1 MRRRPAGGKAGAP
14 LPVGAQR
21 QRTVYDLC
29 RLRCAQR
36 SHGCRCGQRT
46 EFARS
51 HRRTQDGAVGC
62 ATGKILALTQRLFL
76 RSSHVGVRT
85 PQGMMI
91 EWVEKQDVGNNIQA
105 ALGIISTAEEA
116 QQHLSDC
123 HLCPHRCGP
132 VRAIG
137 RGICRVGQVS
147 YIASEMLH
155 LGEEE
160 LLRPA
165 HAIFFSGCTA
175 TCSFCTAA
183 KFAFRPTY
191 GVVVSPAQLAGRIV
205 QRQEQGAR
213 SICFIGG
220 DPAPHIPFVL
230 ATLAELGERKQI
242 PAVFN
247 SNFFLTDEALDL
259 LDGAIDIYLP
269 DLKFGPSTGPQS
281 CGERVG
287 GMPGYWRAV
296 TGCLDRLYEEGKRLV
311 VRHLLMPGHF
321 DCCTVPVLHWLAER
335 PRIEVSLLTQYLAPA
350 HAKGELAA
358 RLTSTDVEQAYTLAR
373 QLHLSLVR

>member
-1 MRRRPAGGKAGAP
+1 M
-14 LPVGAQR
+14 
-21 QRTVYDLC
+21 
-29 RLRCAQR
+29 
-36 SHGCRCGQRT
+36 
-46 EFARS
+46 
-51 HRRTQDGAVGC
+51 
-62 ATGKILALTQRLFL
+62 
-76 RSSHVGVRT
+76 
-85 PQGMMI
+85 
-91 EWVEKQDVGNNIQA
+91 GNIHA
-105 ALGIISTAEEA
+105 ALDMPSVADQA

-132 VRAIG
+132 VRATG
-137 RGICRVGQVS
+137 HGVCRVGQVS

-160 LLRPA
+160 ILRPA

-191 GVVVSPAQLAGRIV
+191 GVAVSPAQLAGRIV

-220 DPAPHIPFVL
+220 DPAPHIPFIL
-230 ATLAELGERKQI
+230 ATLAELGGRKRV

-247 SNFFLTDEALDL
+247 SNFFLTAEALDL

-287 GMPGYWRAV
+287 GMPGYWHTV
-296 TGCLDRLYEEGKRLV
+296 TGCLDRLYREGKRLV

-321 DCCTVPVLHWLAER
+321 DCCTVPVLHWLAGR
-335 PRIEVSLLTQYLAPA
+335 TRVEVSLLTQYLAPA

-358 RLTSTDVEQAYTLAR
+358 RLPDGDIERAHALAS
-373 QLHLSLVR
+373 QLRLLLVR

>member
-1 MRRRPAGGKAGAP
+1 MKFGMRISNSAVA
-14 LPVGAQR
+14 AQR
-21 QRTVYDLC
+21 
-29 RLRCAQR
+29 
-36 SHGCRCGQRT
+36 
-46 EFARS
+46 
-51 HRRTQDGAVGC
+51 
-62 ATGKILALTQRLFL
+62 
-76 RSSHVGVRT
+76 
-85 PQGMMI
+85 
-91 EWVEKQDVGNNIQA
+91 
-105 ALGIISTAEEA
+105 
-116 QQHLSDC
+116 HLDDC
-123 HLCPHRCGP
+123 HLCPHRCGDM
-132 VRAIG
+132 RATG
-137 RGICRVGQVS
+137 RGVCRVSPVS

-191 GVVVSPAQLAGRIV
+191 GVAVSPAQLAGRIV

-220 DPAPHIPFVL
+220 DPAPHIPFIL
-230 ATLAELGERKQI
+230 ATLAELGERKRA

-247 SNFFLTDEALDL
+247 SNFYLTDEALDL
-259 LDGAIDIYLP
+259 LDGAIDLYLP
-269 DLKFGPSTGPQS
+269 DLKFGPTTGPQS

-287 GMPGYWRAV
+287 GMPDYWRVV
-296 TGCLDRLYEEGKRLV
+296 TGCLDRLYKEGKRLV

-321 DCCTVPVLHWLAER
+321 ECCTIPALHWLAER

-358 RLTSTDVEQAYTLAR
+358 QLPLADVQQAQTLAS
-373 QLHLSLVR
+373 QLQLPLIG